1 MDSAGRCFQTL
12 LQNLAMQN
20 FPKPLPRLNLD
31 PSAPLMGTQSN
42 TAHIGMLKPSRTA
55 LSAASAQET
64 AAFISSFLFKA
75 LRSPKVMSGEERGE
89 ALEAGVKKQ
98 LGNQCIAQ
106 KEEKKGSVAHESQGT
121 QAV

>member
-20 FPKPLPRLNLD
+20 FPKPLLRLNPD

-42 TAHIGMLKPSRTA
+42 TAHIDMLKPSRTA

-64 AAFISSFLFKA
+64 AALISSFLFKA
-75 LRSPKVMSGEERGE
+75 LRSPKVVSERRGGKHWK
-89 ALEAGVKKQ
+89 LV
-98 LGNQCIAQ
+98 
-106 KEEKKGSVAHESQGT
+106 
-121 QAV
+121 